1 LLFADFNLGTV
12 SSAGIPILAGR
23 YRDFDTDW
31 YFGVGSKICFAMI
44 SNSIAPFFGE
54 LFQPIVKG
62 LLRYASR
69 NFKWHLLKKTNVL
82 KEREKQRLKDE
93 EAQIGAGGKQEGDE
107 AGGEDTGKK
116 GKKGEDG
123 EDEEEDEEGE
133 GGSRSSKLN

>member
-1 LLFADFNLGTV
+1 
-12 SSAGIPILAGR
+12 
-23 YRDFDTDW
+23 
-31 YFGVGSKICFAMI
+31 M
-44 SNSIAPFFGE
+44 
-54 LFQPIVKG
+54 
-62 LLRYASR
+62 RYASR